1 MKLSKTERINR
12 FLIQNL
18 NSKFYRPKLVSRLIS
33 DSKFKSQNLMNQNH
47 DHIFKYHGHR
57 FLIFLFNFFD
67 FVNHDH
73 ISSNSASLGR
83 PPALG
88 TSNMITD
95 NKSSPS
101 DSSVNYRRT
110 PAPPPT
116 RWDPAL
122 LPSVPLRAAGR
133 RAPAAPCHAAPAER
147 ATPPIPCLLPCTAL
161 HEQQPPCTSTDYTTH
176 PDSGT
181 MGVAPWLGISRN
193 TQLYFAKKIY

>member
-1 MKLSKTERINR
+1 MADELNVEVSAWPGVPAPAHVAEVTRGGRSKICELSVRVVPVIGLLYMLLSKGLQNCPVKPVGFHMKLSKTERINR
-12 FLIQNL
+12 FSIQNL
-18 NSKFYRPKLVSRLIS
+18 NFKFYRPKLVSRLIS

-116 RWDPAL
+116 R
-122 LPSVPLRAAGR
+122 
-133 RAPAAPCHAAPAER
+133 
-147 ATPPIPCLLPCTAL
+147 
-161 HEQQPPCTSTDYTTH
+161 
-176 PDSGT
+176 
-181 MGVAPWLGISRN
+181 
-193 TQLYFAKKIY
+193 

>member
-1 MKLSKTERINR
+1 MADELNVEVSAWPGVPCSCPCSGSYTRRPVKDLRAIRKGGFSDRLTVHALIQRFTKPVGFHMKLSKTERINR
-12 FLIQNL
+12 FSIQNL

-116 RWDPAL
+116 R
-122 LPSVPLRAAGR
+122 
-133 RAPAAPCHAAPAER
+133 
-147 ATPPIPCLLPCTAL
+147 
-161 HEQQPPCTSTDYTTH
+161 
-176 PDSGT
+176 
-181 MGVAPWLGISRN
+181 
-193 TQLYFAKKIY
+193 